1 MHLIVDTDTAG
12 DDAIALL
19 VALRTAWIDLHG
31 ITINVGNVRF
41 DQQVENALK
50 TVEIAGRADEVP
62 VYPGAS
68 VPLLRRWVS
77 AEHVHGADGMG
88 EAYFPPVRQ
97 RPETTHAV
105 QFLLEAS
112 HRWNGSLV
120 IVAQAP
126 LTNLALAVR
135 QDPTFPS
142 RVAKLWVMGGSSN
155 SVGNI
160 EPLSEYNFYVD
171 PEAAAMVFSAGFNL
185 YMVGWD
191 LALNAS
197 ILGPRDLDRIRLMNT
212 PWSRF
217 FLQTQQKTLEFNQ
230 RAGGIDGT
238 SHPDSLTV
246 AMALDNALWL
256 EGQDY
261 FVAIETQGQFTRGT
275 SVVDRLNVWKK
286 SANAH
291 VCLKADAHRFKHMLL
306 TLLETGMTGI
316 QPT

>member
-12 DDAIALL
+12 DDAMALL
-19 VALRTAWIDLHG
+19 IALRTAWVALHG

-41 DQQVENALK
+41 DQEVENALK
-50 TVEIAGRADEVP
+50 TVEIAERADEVP

-68 VPLLRRWVS
+68 LPLLRQWVS
-77 AEHVHGADGMG
+77 AEYVHGSDGMG
-88 EAYFPPVRQ
+88 EAHFARTRQ

-142 RVAKLWVMGGSSN
+142 RIAKLWVMGGSSN
-155 SVGNI
+155 SVGHI

-191 LALNAS
+191 IALDAS
-197 ILGPRDLDRIRLMNT
+197 ILGPADLDRIRLMNT

-217 FLQTQQKTLEFNQ
+217 FLQTQKKTLEFNQ

-246 AMALDNALWL
+246 AMALDNAMWV

-261 FVAIETQGQFTRGT
+261 YVAIETQGQFTRGT

-286 SANAH
+286 APNAH

-306 TLLETGMTGI
+306 TLLETGNTGI
-316 QPT
+316 RPI